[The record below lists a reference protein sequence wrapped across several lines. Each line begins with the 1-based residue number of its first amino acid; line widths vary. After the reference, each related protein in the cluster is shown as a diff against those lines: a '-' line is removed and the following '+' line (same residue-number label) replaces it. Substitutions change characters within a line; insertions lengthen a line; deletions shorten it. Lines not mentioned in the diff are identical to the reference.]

1 MTGRDLLLDM
11 LSYRRPAGSQTE
23 RQFIERFIA
32 PTGAKP
38 DGYGNYI
45 LRVGEWPVLWSA
57 HTDTVHKQGGRQQ
70 VRVCGQTAMVPDG
83 SNCLGADDG
92 TGCWILLEM
101 IRAGVEGLYVFHR
114 AEETGCNGSRYI
126 ATHTPELLDGIQAA
140 IAFDRR
146 GYDSIVTHQVGFRTA
161 SDGFALSLSEALGI
175 SSLQPDDGGIFTD
188 TLEYAHLIPEC
199 TNVSVGY
206 TGAHGQWESQDLAF
220 AEELRDAVIRM
231 DLTAL
236 AILRSPFD
244 PLGPRGGGW
253 WDEDPEVPELG
264 TDLGP
269 DPEEWWWDDEDG
281 FHYGEPEL
289 YRCDYCDAVSGDTYE
304 LSGGR
309 VCGRC
314 VEELV

>member
-101 IRAGVEGLYVFHR
+101 IRAGVEGLYVFQR

-126 ATHTPELLDGIQAA
+126 ATHTAEQPDGIEEA
-140 IAFDRR
+140 IAFHRR
-146 GYDSIVTHQVGFRTA
+146 GEYSNGTHQVAVRT
-161 SDGFALSLSEALGI
+161 S
-175 SSLQPDDGGIFTD
+175 T
-188 TLEYAHLIPEC
+188 
-199 TNVSVGY
+199 
-206 TGAHGQWESQDLAF
+206 
-220 AEELRDAVIRM
+220 
-231 DLTAL
+231 
-236 AILRSPFD
+236 
-244 PLGPRGGGW
+244 
-253 WDEDPEVPELG
+253 
-264 TDLGP
+264 
-269 DPEEWWWDDEDG
+269 
-281 FHYGEPEL
+281 
-289 YRCDYCDAVSGDTYE
+289 
-304 LSGGR
+304 
-309 VCGRC
+309 
-314 VEELV
+314 